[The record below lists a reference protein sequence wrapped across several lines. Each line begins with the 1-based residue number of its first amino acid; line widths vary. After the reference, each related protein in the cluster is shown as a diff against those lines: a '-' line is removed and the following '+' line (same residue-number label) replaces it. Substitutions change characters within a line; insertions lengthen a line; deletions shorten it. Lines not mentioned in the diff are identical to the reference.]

1 MLKNSPASAGEVRDL
16 CCIPGSEDALEE
28 GSGNPHQYSC
38 LENPMDRGAGWA
50 TVHGV
55 ARGWTRLSTH
65 THVHKSTRSYEVG
78 WGERSRVGWESARF
92 EFFSAG
98 TKGRRAPGVSQ
109 GFPSGRLTKSVYVLE
124 ASASDPRQVDKM
136 AWCLEGGTHY
146 PHSSPRV
153 GYCWAWEEGDW

>member
-1 MLKNSPASAGEVRDL
+1 MVKNLPDNTGVTGDSGS
-16 CCIPGSEDALEE
+16 IPGLERSPGE
-28 GSGNPHQYSC
+28 GNSNQFQYSC

-55 ARGWTRLSTH
+55 ARGWTRLSMH